1 MKTLTDR
8 DLRMKILEILSREY
22 SHARTELNYS
32 NPFELLVSTI
42 LSAQS
47 TDRQVNKITRS
58 LFKKYSG
65 PEDFARLTP
74 EQLAEEI
81 RGCGLYRNK
90 SRHIIAASRALLEK
104 HGGVVPSTREDL
116 EALPGVGRKTA
127 SVVLSNAF
135 GQEALAVD
143 THVHRVSNRLGLAQS
158 TDVRVTEEQLCAL
171 IPRDQWSQAHHWLIY
186 HGRRVCKARKPLCH
200 VCKLAE
206 YCRWRKNHSGGGEGK
221 KDE

>member
-1 MKTLTDR
+1 MTDR

-116 EALPGVGRKTA
+116 EALPGWEGRQPA
-127 SVVLSNAF
+127 
-135 GQEALAVD
+135 
-143 THVHRVSNRLGLAQS
+143 
-158 TDVRVTEEQLCAL
+158 
-171 IPRDQWSQAHHWLIY
+171 
-186 HGRRVCKARKPLCH
+186 
-200 VCKLAE
+200 
-206 YCRWRKNHSGGGEGK
+206 
-221 KDE
+221 

>member
-1 MKTLTDR
+1 MTDR

-90 SRHIIAASRALLEK
+90 SRHIIAAAEPSWKTRRRGAFYP
-104 HGGVVPSTREDL
+104 GGFGGF
-116 EALPGVGRKTA
+116 AGVGRKTA

-135 GQEALAVD
+135 GQRPGRGYPCSPGV
-143 THVHRVSNRLGLAQS
+143 NRLELAKALMCGS
-158 TDVRVTEEQLCAL
+158 PRNNCVLSYPGSVVPGASLVDLSWTESVQGTKAPLPCV
-171 IPRDQWSQAHHWLIY
+171 QACRILPLEEESF
-186 HGRRVCKARKPLCH
+186 RR
-200 VCKLAE
+200 
-206 YCRWRKNHSGGGEGK
+206 G
-221 KDE
+221 